1 MSWDM
6 PRIYGISNPKSGK
19 IRVFYTVDQ
28 SVGRGGTNA
37 RLDAMLV
44 QFFLRILCDEVKKP
58 SPISLASS
66 VKRPLKIDGI
76 WGSTSQAYLDAWE
89 KMISATFGGVLMD
102 GKVSTMS
109 SGTTAGSTTGSRY
122 KMAVLNGNYGMYRNN
137 DWHLNLTSD
146 PLWPAELT
154 GSLYVTTTI

>member
-1 MSWDM
+1 M
-6 PRIYGISNPKSGK
+6 PRIYGISNPKAGK

-28 SVGRGGTNA
+28 SVGKGGVNA

-76 WGSTSQAYLDAWE
+76 WGSTSQAYLEAWE
-89 KMISATFGGVLMD
+89 KMINSAYAGVLMD

-122 KMAVLNGNYGMYRNN
+122 KMAVLNGNYGMYRNI

-146 PLWPAELT
+146 PLWPPELT
-154 GSLYVTTTI
+154 GALYVTTTI

>member
-1 MSWDM
+1 M

-28 SVGRGGTNA
+28 SVGRGGTNS
-37 RLDAMLV
+37 RQDVLLV

-58 SPISLASS
+58 SPISLAST
-66 VKRPLKIDGI
+66 VKRPLKIDGL
-76 WGSTSQAYLDAWE
+76 WGSNSQAYLDAWE
-89 KMISATFGGVLMD
+89 KMINSAYGSVLLD

-122 KMAVLNGNYGMYRNN
+122 KMAVLNGNYGMYRNV

-146 PLWPAELT
+146 PLWPGELT
-154 GSLYVTTTI
+154 SYVYVKTTI